1 MARWWP
7 GCDWS
12 ATRPPRCSRT
22 SATDSSAWPMGKKQ
36 DMPPQHRS
44 PDQPE
49 PGGQKGHPGVVDSRA
64 SSGVDP
70 GQESAGQEQPRV
82 DPELQAARDEAQ
94 ANFGRYQRLA
104 ADFENYKRRTRQEL
118 ADRPQYAN
126 EEFLPKRVPI
136 LGNLR
141 RALDHASEG
150 IGRNWFDGLRMVVRQ
165 FEDTLQSQGVLPI
178 PAVGEKFDPSKH
190 EAIAREETDEHEE
203 GTIVEEM
210 QPGYRLHER
219 VLRPTL
225 VKVAHPRALK
235 S

>member
-1 MARWWP
+1 
-7 GCDWS
+7 
-12 ATRPPRCSRT
+12 
-22 SATDSSAWPMGKKQ
+22 MGKKQ

-49 PGGQKGHPGVVDSRA
+49 PGGQDSRPGVVDSRA
-64 SSGVDP
+64 SSAID
-70 GQESAGQEQPRV
+70 AEQAVPHSV
-82 DPELQAARDEAQ
+82 DPELQAARDEAE
-94 ANFGRYQRLA
+94 ANFARYQRLA

-118 ADRPQYAN
+118 ADRTQYAN
-126 EEFLPKRVPI
+126 EELLRKLLPI
-136 LGNLR
+136 LDNLH
-141 RALDHASEG
+141 RALDHAPEG
-150 IGRNWFDGLRMVVRQ
+150 VDRNWFDGLRTVVRQ
-165 FEDTLQSQGVLPI
+165 FEDTLQAQGVSPI

>member
-1 MARWWP
+1 
-7 GCDWS
+7 
-12 ATRPPRCSRT
+12 
-22 SATDSSAWPMGKKQ
+22 MGKKQ

-49 PGGQKGHPGVVDSRA
+49 PGGQTSRPGVVDSRA
-64 SSGVDP
+64 SSAVD
-70 GQESAGQEQPRV
+70 AEQAAADQLPV
-82 DPELQAARDEAQ
+82 DPELQAAREEAQ

-118 ADRPQYAN
+118 GDRTQYAN
-126 EEFLPKRVPI
+126 EELLRKLLPI
-136 LGNLR
+136 LDNLR
-141 RALDHASEG
+141 RALDHAPEG
-150 IGRNWFDGLRMVVRQ
+150 ADGNWFDGLRMVVRQ
-165 FEDTLQSQGVLPI
+165 FDDTLQAQGVSPI

>member
-1 MARWWP
+1 
-7 GCDWS
+7 
-12 ATRPPRCSRT
+12 
-22 SATDSSAWPMGKKQ
+22 MGKKQ
-36 DMPPQHRS
+36 DVPPQHRS

-49 PGGQKGHPGVVDSRA
+49 PGGQTGRPGVVDSRA
-64 SSGVDP
+64 SSAVDAEQGASQVQP
-70 GQESAGQEQPRV
+70 GV
-82 DPELQAARDEAQ
+82 DPELQAARDEVQ
-94 ANFGRYQRLA
+94 ANFARYQRLA

-118 ADRPQYAN
+118 ADRTQYAN
-126 EEFLPKRVPI
+126 EELLRKLLPI
-136 LGNLR
+136 LDNLR
-141 RALDHASEG
+141 RALDHAPEG
-150 IGRNWFDGLRMVVRQ
+150 IDRNWFDGLRMVVRQ
-165 FEDTLQSQGVLPI
+165 FEDTLQAQGVSPI
-178 PAVGEKFDPSKH
+178 SAVGEKFDPSQH

>member
-1 MARWWP
+1 
-7 GCDWS
+7 
-12 ATRPPRCSRT
+12 
-22 SATDSSAWPMGKKQ
+22 MGKKPN
-36 DMPPQHRS
+36 MPPQHQS
-44 PDQPE
+44 PDQPD
-49 PGGQKGHPGVVDSRA
+49 PGAQTGSPGVVDSRA
-64 SSGVDP
+64 SSAVNT
-70 GQESAGQEQPRV
+70 EQQTPRQDEPRF

-94 ANFGRYQRLA
+94 ATFARYQRLA

-118 ADRPQYAN
+118 GDRTQYAN
-126 EEFLPKRVPI
+126 EELLRKLLPI
-136 LGNLR
+136 LDNLR
-141 RALDHASEG
+141 RALDHVPEG
-150 IGRNWFDGLRMVVRQ
+150 TDRNWLDGLRLVVRQ
-165 FEDTLQSQGVLPI
+165 FEDTLQAQGISTI

-190 EAIAREETDEHEE
+190 EAIASEETDEHEE

>member
-1 MARWWP
+1 
-7 GCDWS
+7 
-12 ATRPPRCSRT
+12 
-22 SATDSSAWPMGKKQ
+22 MGKKQ
-36 DMPPQHRS
+36 DMPPPHRS
-44 PDQPE
+44 PEQPE
-49 PGGQKGHPGVVDSRA
+49 PGGQDSRPGVVDSRA
-64 SSGVDP
+64 SSAID
-70 GQESAGQEQPRV
+70 AEQAVPHSV

-94 ANFGRYQRLA
+94 ANFARYQRLA

-118 ADRPQYAN
+118 ADRTQYAN
-126 EEFLPKRVPI
+126 EELLRKLLPI
-136 LGNLR
+136 LDNLH
-141 RALDHASEG
+141 RALDHAPEG
-150 IGRNWFDGLRMVVRQ
+150 IDRNWFDGLRTVVRQ
-165 FEDTLQSQGVLPI
+165 FEDTLQAQGVSPI

-203 GTIVEEM
+203 GTVVEEM

>member
-1 MARWWP
+1 
-7 GCDWS
+7 
-12 ATRPPRCSRT
+12 
-22 SATDSSAWPMGKKQ
+22 MGKKQ
-36 DMPPQHRS
+36 DMPPQHQS

-49 PGGQKGHPGVVDSRA
+49 PAAQKGRPGVVDSRA
-64 SSGVDP
+64 SSAVDAES
-70 GQESAGQEQPRV
+70 GQDQRIDA
-82 DPELQAARDEAQ
+82 ELQAARDEAQ
-94 ANFGRYQRLA
+94 ANFARYQRLA

-118 ADRPQYAN
+118 GDRTQYAN
-126 EEFLPKRVPI
+126 EELLRKLLPI
-136 LGNLR
+136 LDNLR
-141 RALDHASEG
+141 RALDHAPEG
-150 IGRNWFDGLRMVVRQ
+150 IDRNWFDGLRMVVRQ
-165 FEDTLQSQGVLPI
+165 FEGVLQAQGISTI

-203 GTIVEEM
+203 GTVVEEM

>member
-1 MARWWP
+1 
-7 GCDWS
+7 
-12 ATRPPRCSRT
+12 
-22 SATDSSAWPMGKKQ
+22 MGKKQ
-36 DMPPQHRS
+36 DMPPQHQS

-49 PGGQKGHPGVVDSRA
+49 PGAPKGRPGVVDSRA
-64 SSGVDP
+64 SSAVDAQS
-70 GQESAGQEQPRV
+70 GQDQRI

-94 ANFGRYQRLA
+94 ANFARYQRLA

-118 ADRPQYAN
+118 GDRTQYAN
-126 EEFLPKRVPI
+126 EELLRKLLPI
-136 LGNLR
+136 LDNLR
-141 RALDHASEG
+141 RAMEHAPESAD
-150 IGRNWFDGLRMVVRQ
+150 RNWFDGLRMVMRQ
-165 FEDTLQSQGVLPI
+165 FEDTLQAQGISTI

-190 EAIAREETDEHEE
+190 EAIASEETDEHEE

>member
-1 MARWWP
+1 
-7 GCDWS
+7 
-12 ATRPPRCSRT
+12 
-22 SATDSSAWPMGKKQ
+22 MGKKQ

-49 PGGQKGHPGVVDSRA
+49 PGGQTGRPGVVDSRA
-64 SSGVDP
+64 SSAVDAEQGASHVQP
-70 GQESAGQEQPRV
+70 GV
-82 DPELQAARDEAQ
+82 DPELQVARDEVQ
-94 ANFGRYQRLA
+94 ANFARYQRLA

-118 ADRPQYAN
+118 ADRTQYAN
-126 EEFLPKRVPI
+126 EELLRKLLPI
-136 LGNLR
+136 LDNLR
-141 RALDHASEG
+141 RALDHAPEG
-150 IGRNWFDGLRMVVRQ
+150 IDRNWFDGLRMVVRQ
-165 FEDTLQSQGVLPI
+165 FEDTLQAQGVSPI
-178 PAVGEKFDPSKH
+178 PAVGKKFDPSQH

>member
-1 MARWWP
+1 
-7 GCDWS
+7 
-12 ATRPPRCSRT
+12 
-22 SATDSSAWPMGKKQ
+22 MGKKQ
-36 DMPPQHRS
+36 DMPPQHQP

-49 PGGQKGHPGVVDSRA
+49 PGAQKGRPGVVDSRA
-64 SSGVDP
+64 SSSVDAES
-70 GQESAGQEQPRV
+70 GQDQRI

-94 ANFGRYQRLA
+94 ANFARYQRLA

-118 ADRPQYAN
+118 GDRTQYAN
-126 EEFLPKRVPI
+126 EELLRKLLPI
-136 LGNLR
+136 LDNLR
-141 RALDHASEG
+141 RAIDHAPEG
-150 IGRNWFDGLRMVVRQ
+150 IDRNWFDGLRMVMRQ
-165 FEDTLQSQGVLPI
+165 FEDTLQAQGISTI

-190 EAIAREETDEHEE
+190 EAIASEETDEHEE

>member
-1 MARWWP
+1 
-7 GCDWS
+7 
-12 ATRPPRCSRT
+12 
-22 SATDSSAWPMGKKQ
+22 MGKKQ
-36 DMPPQHRS
+36 DMPPPQHRS

-49 PGGQKGHPGVVDSRA
+49 PQKGRPGVVDSRT
-64 SSGVDP
+64 SSAVDAETE
-70 GQESAGQEQPRV
+70 GAGQGQPSV

-94 ANFGRYQRLA
+94 ANFARYQRLA

-118 ADRPQYAN
+118 ADRTQYAN
-126 EEFLPKRVPI
+126 EELLRKLLPI
-136 LGNLR
+136 LDNLR
-141 RALDHASEG
+141 RALDHAPEG
-150 IGRNWFDGLRMVVRQ
+150 IDRNWFDGLRMVVRQ
-165 FEDTLQSQGVLPI
+165 FEDTLQAQGVSPI
-178 PAVGEKFDPSKH
+178 PAVGEKFDPSQH